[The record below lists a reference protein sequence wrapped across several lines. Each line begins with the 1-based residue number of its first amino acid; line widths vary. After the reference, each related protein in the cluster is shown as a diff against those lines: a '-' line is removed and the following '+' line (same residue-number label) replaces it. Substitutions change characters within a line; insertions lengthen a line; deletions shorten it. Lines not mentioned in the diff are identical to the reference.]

1 MVLQFKSI
9 HKFNGRFAFLFL
21 STIFFHIVSRLKLS
35 KVELEILL
43 SWFAI
48 LIGWI
53 FLGVF
58 FSFVPSKTKFLT
70 IQNDK

>member
-58 FSFVPSKTKFLT
+58 FPSFQAK
-70 IQNDK
+70 QNF